1 MKQLLT
7 LLIFLIGNF
16 LLEAQN
22 IRSCVQIESNTDYYS
37 ARSTGASE
45 QEAQQNAKNLL
56 VQQFSSLVTSR
67 TSMSLT
73 AGNNTSEQQFQNNS
87 KTVSNLRLEGLKYM
101 NCNEGSSR
109 KNSNKNDGNVSVI
122 AYISKDDLN
131 KSGIRVRE
139 KIRQCLELCEQKKA
153 LGLDGLNELYL
164 AYLHSFFTPL
174 SVSCRVGNDSVS
186 NLQVYLENKLRAH
199 LATIKVKCVEAV
211 PDPNYSDDQIRLTL
225 DVKNAVTSE
234 VTYTLNC
241 QSIKAEK
248 QLSADLT
255 TFDVLL
261 LPNAPSE
268 EFACELVLGGIAL
281 PEELKDV
288 SETALITWPVR
299 FSAYMQK
306 VISIDFTAKETGNMV
321 KLSPNIKHLS
331 VRTFEW
337 LIDGKKVG
345 SEQTLTI
352 AQNEIASRS
361 VTLRLNNNDS
371 LSLTKTAAEMR
382 IKKTEVISPVKD
394 EKKADSTTLAVR
406 KSTAVKDPL
415 ELANLNDFSSLQ
427 TRLDALKK
435 SGKIAVAKKETFI
448 NPDKC
453 WVVLVDP
460 NDKQVKH
467 CLAPGK
473 EQRIDIKTE
482 QTYVDFESK
491 LKGLIA
497 LWVEVY

>member
-1 MKQLLT
+1 
-7 LLIFLIGNF
+7 
-16 LLEAQN
+16 
-22 IRSCVQIESNTDYYS
+22 
-37 ARSTGASE
+37 
-45 QEAQQNAKNLL
+45 
-56 VQQFSSLVTSR
+56 
-67 TSMSLT
+67 
-73 AGNNTSEQQFQNNS
+73 
-87 KTVSNLRLEGLKYM
+87 
-101 NCNEGSSR
+101 
-109 KNSNKNDGNVSVI
+109 
-122 AYISKDDLN
+122 ISKDDLN

-139 KIRQCLELCEQKKA
+139 NIKECLEWYENRTA
-153 LGLDGLNELYL
+153 LGEDGMYALYQ
-164 AYLHSFFTPL
+164 AYLHTFCTPL
-174 SVSCRVGNDSVS
+174 SVAGRVGRDSVS
-186 NLQVYLENKLRAH
+186 NLQVYLENKLREH
-199 LATIKVKCVEAV
+199 LSKIKIKCVEALPHPLY
-211 PDPNYSDDQIRLTL
+211 PDEQIRLSLKTKGVASTGL
-225 DVKNAVTSE
+225 
-234 VTYTLNC
+234 TYTINC
-241 QSIKAEK
+241 QSINAQK
-248 QLSADLT
+248 QLSTDLT
-255 TFDVLL
+255 PFDVLM

-268 EFACELVLGGIAL
+268 EFSCELVLGCIPFSKNNDL
-281 PEELKDV
+281 NIL
-288 SETALITWPVR
+288 SETELITWPVR
-299 FSAYMQK
+299 FSANMQK

-321 KLSPNIKHLS
+321 KLSPNINHLS

-371 LSLTKTAAEMR
+371 LSVTKTAAEMR
-382 IKKTEVISPVKD
+382 IKKTEVISPVKE

-406 KSTAVKDPL
+406 KSTAVPDPL
-415 ELANLNDFSSLQ
+415 EFANLNDFSSLQ
-427 TRLDALKK
+427 MRLDALKK

-453 WVVLVDP
+453 WVILVDP